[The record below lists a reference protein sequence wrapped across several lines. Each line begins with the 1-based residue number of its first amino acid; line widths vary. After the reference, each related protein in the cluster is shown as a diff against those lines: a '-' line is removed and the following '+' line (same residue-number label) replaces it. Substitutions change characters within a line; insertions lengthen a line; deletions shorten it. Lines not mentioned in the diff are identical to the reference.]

1 MIRNK
6 QPLVFLK
13 ETFRKL
19 YTCKMFSLDDFTM
32 IYIYIDRYLF
42 INENLRNRQK
52 KKKSPPWFF
61 SVLSFL
67 NTTKGKHSL
76 LICKITFNF
85 WNTGEKDE
93 IILE

>member
-6 QPLVFLK
+6 QALVFLK

-52 KKKSPPWFF
+52 KKKKPTLVLF
-61 SVLSFL
+61 STLIFKYNQGKTLSSNL
-67 NTTKGKHSL
+67 QN
-76 LICKITFNF
+76 NF
-85 WNTGEKDE
+85 
-93 IILE
+93 